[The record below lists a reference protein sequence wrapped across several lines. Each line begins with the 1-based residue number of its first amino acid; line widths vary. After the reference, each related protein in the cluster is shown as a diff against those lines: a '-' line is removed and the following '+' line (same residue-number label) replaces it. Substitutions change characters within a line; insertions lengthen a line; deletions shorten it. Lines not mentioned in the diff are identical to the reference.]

1 MSEKLTLSILIIT
14 TAGLPAKKR
23 RKMMFIKTLGALKLL
38 IKTVSGLVKPQARPT
53 FIISVPKSTSRDT
66 VAVV

>member
-1 MSEKLTLSILIIT
+1 MR
-14 TAGLPAKKR
+14 R

-53 FIISVPKSTSRDT
+53 FIISVPKSTSRGT